1 MLKYVEVRLNLG
13 ERMAYRPPL
22 LNLSN
27 VAAFILMVAVNGLAG
42 STTLIGGQ
50 VTAEVSDANHTLI
63 TPAGYVFAIW
73 GIIYFLLAVFVIYQ
87 MLPLQQG
94 KAFQKQIGWLFVLSS
109 ILNIVWLF
117 AWQYEQLPLSV
128 LIMFLLL
135 GSLIAMYL
143 RLDVGRGKVAVA
155 ERLAVHLPFSTY
167 LGWITIATIANV
179 ASMLVFVDWDGFG
192 IAPETWATI
201 IIVIALAIAVL
212 VAVTRRDI
220 AYSLVIIWAFIG
232 IAAEQGADQNIV
244 MITWGSAA
252 VVAAAMVASVVYSVI
267 KGTRTLG

>member
-1 MLKYVEVRLNLG
+1 
-13 ERMAYRPPL
+13 L

-27 VAAFILMVAVNGLAG
+27 VATFTLMVVVNGLAG

-50 VTAEVSDANHTLI
+50 MTADVSDANRTLI

-73 GIIYFLLAVFVIYQ
+73 GIIYLLLAVFVIYQ
-87 MLPLQQG
+87 MLPSQQA

-109 ILNIVWLF
+109 ILNMIWLF

-128 LIMFLLL
+128 LIMLLLL
-135 GSLIAMYL
+135 GSLIAIYL
-143 RLDVGRGKVAVA
+143 RLDIGRAKAGMA
-155 ERLAVHLPFSTY
+155 EKLAVHVPFSTY

-179 ASMLVFVDWDGFG
+179 ASTLVSIDWDGFG

-212 VAVTRRDI
+212 VVVTRTDI

-232 IAAEQGADQNIV
+232 IAAEQGSHQNIV
-244 MITWGSAA
+244 LITWASAA
-252 VVAAAMVASVVYSVI
+252 VVAAAVVASVVYTVI
-267 KGTRTLG
+267 RGTRTLS

>member
-1 MLKYVEVRLNLG
+1 
-13 ERMAYRPPL
+13 
-22 LNLSN
+22 
-27 VAAFILMVAVNGLAG
+27 
-42 STTLIGGQ
+42 
-50 VTAEVSDANHTLI
+50 
-63 TPAGYVFAIW
+63 
-73 GIIYFLLAVFVIYQ
+73 
-87 MLPLQQG
+87 
-94 KAFQKQIGWLFVLSS
+94 
-109 ILNIVWLF
+109 
-117 AWQYEQLPLSV
+117 
-128 LIMFLLL
+128 
-135 GSLIAMYL
+135 
-143 RLDVGRGKVAVA
+143 
-155 ERLAVHLPFSTY
+155 
-167 LGWITIATIANV
+167 
-179 ASMLVFVDWDGFG
+179 MLVFVDWDGFG

>member
-1 MLKYVEVRLNLG
+1 MS
-13 ERMAYRPPL
+13 YRPTL
-22 LNLSN
+22 LILSN
-27 VAAFILMVAVNGLAG
+27 VAAFTLMVVVNGLAG

-50 VTAEVSDANHTLI
+50 MTADVSDANRTLI

-87 MLPLQQG
+87 MLPSQQA

-109 ILNIVWLF
+109 ILNMIWLF

-128 LIMFLLL
+128 LIMLLLL
-135 GSLIAMYL
+135 GSLIAIYL
-143 RLDVGRGKVAVA
+143 RLDIGRAKAGMA
-155 ERLAVHLPFSTY
+155 EKLAVHVPFSTY
-167 LGWITIATIANV
+167 LGWITIAIIANV
-179 ASMLVFVDWDGFG
+179 ASTLVSIEWDGFG

-212 VAVTRRDI
+212 VVVTRTDI

-232 IAAEQGADQNIV
+232 IAAEQGSHQNMV
-244 MITWGSAA
+244 LITWASAA
-252 VVAAAMVASVVYSVI
+252 VVAAAVVASVVYTVI
-267 KGTRTLG
+267 RGTRTLS

>member
-1 MLKYVEVRLNLG
+1 
-13 ERMAYRPPL
+13 MAYRPTL

-27 VAAFILMVAVNGLAG
+27 IAAFVLMVIVNGLAG

-50 VTAEVSDANHTLI
+50 VTADVSDANFTLI

-73 GIIYFLLAVFVIYQ
+73 GIIYLLLAVFVIYQ
-87 MLPLQQG
+87 LLPSQQTR
-94 KAFQKQIGWLFVLSS
+94 AFHKQVGWLFVLSS
-109 ILNIVWLF
+109 ILNVVWLF

-135 GSLIAMYL
+135 GSLIAIYL
-143 RLDVGRGKVAVA
+143 RLNVGKTKVSMA
-155 ERLAVHLPFSTY
+155 ERLAVHVPFSTY

-179 ASMLVFVDWDGFG
+179 AGMLVSIDWDGFG
-192 IAPETWATI
+192 IAPETWAII
-201 IIVIALAIAVL
+201 IIVIALVISVL

-232 IAAEQGADQNIV
+232 IAAEQSSYQDIV
-244 MITWGSAA
+244 TLTWVSAA
-252 VVAAAMVASVVYSVI
+252 VVAVVLMASIIYGKIREASGGI
-267 KGTRTLG
+267 S

>member
-1 MLKYVEVRLNLG
+1 
-13 ERMAYRPPL
+13 L
-22 LNLSN
+22 LILSN
-27 VAAFILMVAVNGLAG
+27 VAAFTLMVVVNGLAG

-50 VTAEVSDANHTLI
+50 MTADVSDANRTLI

-73 GIIYFLLAVFVIYQ
+73 GIIHFLLAVFVIHQ
-87 MLPLQQG
+87 MLPSQQA

-109 ILNIVWLF
+109 ILNMIWLF

-128 LIMFLLL
+128 LIMLLLL
-135 GSLIAMYL
+135 GSLIAIYL
-143 RLDVGRGKVAVA
+143 RLDIGRAKAGIA
-155 ERLAVHLPFSTY
+155 EKLAVHVPFSTY

-179 ASMLVFVDWDGFG
+179 ASTLVSIDWDGFG

-212 VAVTRRDI
+212 VVVTRTDI

-232 IAAEQGADQNIV
+232 IAAEQGSHQNMV
-244 MITWGSAA
+244 LITWASAA
-252 VVAAAMVASVVYSVI
+252 VVAAAVVASVVYTVI
-267 KGTRTLG
+267 RGTRTLS